1 MNTPVRTLLA
11 YLHRLIEYAAFYG
24 VLFTL
29 AGLFDRH
36 HWFLGLF
43 THLKLPLAGCFIG
56 YTLIEL
62 VARHRHHVAAGVIFA
77 LVNALPVL
85 MLCLPAP
92 HQPQPTAPAT
102 VAQLRI
108 LQANILTS
116 NRDAAALLSLID
128 REAPDVIVL
137 QETGRRW
144 LSDLAVLTNAYPVFA
159 AMPREDN
166 FGAAIF
172 CKGSLTAGVTR
183 ASCPCRHLL
192 QKPIACRCGTG
203 ILPVDV
209 ARASCPCRHLLQ
221 KPLACKCGTGIL
233 PVDVARASCPC
244 FMGGTPMPRAEIV
257 YLDAYD
263 CVPATRARLTVNGRP
278 LTIIG
283 VHLFVPYNRATWL
296 AQKQQAQRLASLAR
310 DVTGS
315 CVVTGDFNT
324 TPWTARFQDILADS
338 GLRDSARG
346 RCLQP
351 TWPAFL
357 PPFAR
362 IPLDHALHSPDVHIV
377 TRRLGPSIGSD
388 HLPVILDIAF

>member
-1 MNTPVRTLLA
+1 
-11 YLHRLIEYAAFYG
+11 
-24 VLFTL
+24 
-29 AGLFDRH
+29 
-36 HWFLGLF
+36 
-43 THLKLPLAGCFIG
+43 LKK
-56 YTLIEL
+56 
-62 VARHRHHVAAGVIFA
+62 
-77 LVNALPVL
+77 
-85 MLCLPAP
+85 
-92 HQPQPTAPAT
+92 AT
-102 VAQLRI
+102 
-108 LQANILTS
+108 
-116 NRDAAALLSLID
+116 
-128 REAPDVIVL
+128 DVIVL
-137 QETGRRW
+137 QEIGRRW

-159 AMPREDN
+159 AMSREDN

-172 CKGSLTAGVTR
+172 CKGSLTAG
-183 ASCPCRHLL
+183 
-192 QKPIACRCGTG
+192 
-203 ILPVDV
+203 V

-257 YLDAYD
+257 YLDAYA

-283 VHLFVPYNRATWL
+283 VHLFVPYNHATWL
-296 AQKQQAQRLASLAR
+296 AQKRQAQRLASLAR

-324 TPWTARFQDILADS
+324 TPWTARFQDILTDS

-346 RCLQP
+346 HCLQP

-357 PPFAR
+357 PPFMR
-362 IPLDHALHSPDVHIV
+362 IPLDHALHSPDVHV
-377 TRRLGPSIGSD
+377 VARRLGPSIGSD

>member
-62 VARHRHHVAAGVIFA
+62 AARHRHHAAVGAIFA
-77 LVNALPVL
+77 LVNALPL
-85 MLCLPAP
+85 LPCLPAP
-92 HQPQPTAPAT
+92 QQVSIHTRHA
-102 VAQLRI
+102 VCQLRI

-166 FGAAIF
+166 FGVAIF
-172 CKGSLTAGVTR
+172 CKTNAYTADSRLMTGECEDHAFLVKRRAESRERGRPRPQQRVVQKGVTR
-183 ASCPCRHLL
+183 ASCPCSMVSFFDM
-192 QKPIACRCGTG
+192 IDMIDMTW
-203 ILPVDV
+203 
-209 ARASCPCRHLLQ
+209 RASVPTSRRGEQWRAGVPTSRL
-221 KPLACKCGTGIL
+221 PLCGRMVSGFI
-233 PVDVARASCPC
+233 AEHREGRASARPRASRRLPLPAAVTPPPRKRSLRLRVSALKKLSTLN
-244 FMGGTPMPRAEIV
+244 FLRAGTPARPTVYTQNTRSTRMPPCHQPIKRE
-257 YLDAYD
+257 D
-263 CVPATRARLTVNGRP
+263 
-278 LTIIG
+278 
-283 VHLFVPYNRATWL
+283 
-296 AQKQQAQRLASLAR
+296 
-310 DVTGS
+310 
-315 CVVTGDFNT
+315 
-324 TPWTARFQDILADS
+324 
-338 GLRDSARG
+338 GL
-346 RCLQP
+346 
-351 TWPAFL
+351 
-357 PPFAR
+357 
-362 IPLDHALHSPDVHIV
+362 
-377 TRRLGPSIGSD
+377 
-388 HLPVILDIAF
+388 